1 MCGRCTFQAE
11 TLSRWLVSL
20 LEPEFEDPPEV
31 VSEMMFPWASSTMVV
46 VEPSA
51 FSLVVVVSCVEELL
65 LDDEDAL
72 EDDALLAL

>member
-1 MCGRCTFQAE
+1 
-11 TLSRWLVSL
+11 
-20 LEPEFEDPPEV
+20 
-31 VSEMMFPWASSTMVV
+31 MVV